1 MKYIN
6 LFLLLLLPFVVF
18 SQQLDA
24 DALLDKV
31 VETMKNDAPLQMDYS
46 YTVYDDDGTVLLKD
60 KGVMR
65 LEGNRYSLVMDKM
78 GVWCDGETQWSY
90 MLDIDEVYITDA
102 ASDEAQNLSPLFII
116 ENYRKG
122 CSKKAEMQNGMLLVT
137 LQSVDGGEIEKV
149 LLGVDAEDNRLKTM
163 TIFMAGQG
171 YIDVLLDKYQI
182 NCIFASDVYKCP
194 IEELDAS
201 DIIDMR

>member
-6 LFLLLLLPFVVF
+6 LFLLLLLPFVGF

-122 CSKKAEMQNGMLLVT
+122 CSKQAEMQNGMLLVT

-163 TIFMAGQG
+163 TIFMDGQG

>member
-1 MKYIN
+1 
-6 LFLLLLLPFVVF
+6 
-18 SQQLDA
+18 
-24 DALLDKV
+24 
-31 VETMKNDAPLQMDYS
+31 
-46 YTVYDDDGTVLLKD
+46 
-60 KGVMR
+60 
-65 LEGNRYSLVMDKM
+65 
-78 GVWCDGETQWSY
+78 
-90 MLDIDEVYITDA
+90 
-102 ASDEAQNLSPLFII
+102 
-116 ENYRKG
+116 
-122 CSKKAEMQNGMLLVT
+122 MLLVT

>member
-1 MKYIN
+1 MRYIKF
-6 LFLLLLLPFVVF
+6 FLLLFLPFVGF
-18 SQQLDA
+18 AQQPDA

-31 VETMKNDAPLQMDYS
+31 VATMKNDAPLQMDYS
-46 YTVYDDDGTVLLKD
+46 CTVYEDDGTVVLKD
-60 KGVMR
+60 KGIMR
-65 LEGNRYSLVMDKM
+65 LDGNCYSLVMDKM

-116 ENYRKG
+116 ENFRKG
-122 CSKKAEMQNGMLLVT
+122 YSKKAEIQNGVLFVT
-137 LQSVDGGEIEKV
+137 LQATAEEGIEKV
-149 LLGVDAEDNRLKTM
+149 LLGVDAKDNRLKSM
-163 TIFMAGQG
+163 TVFMTGQG
-171 YIDVLLDKYQI
+171 YMQVLLDKYQI

>member
-90 MLDIDEVYITDA
+90 MFDIDEVYITDA

-163 TIFMAGQG
+163 TIFMDGQG

-201 DIIDMR
+201 DLIDMR

>member
-6 LFLLLLLPFVVF
+6 LFLLLLLPFVGF

-116 ENYRKG
+116 ENYRKR
-122 CSKKAEMQNGMLLVT
+122 CSKKA
-137 LQSVDGGEIEKV
+137 
-149 LLGVDAEDNRLKTM
+149 R
-163 TIFMAGQG
+163 
-171 YIDVLLDKYQI
+171 
-182 NCIFASDVYKCP
+182 
-194 IEELDAS
+194 
-201 DIIDMR
+201 RR

>member
-6 LFLLLLLPFVVF
+6 LFLLLLLPFVGF

-194 IEELDAS
+194 IEELGAS

>member
-6 LFLLLLLPFVVF
+6 LFLLLLLPFVGF

-102 ASDEAQNLSPLFII
+102 ASDEAQNLSPLYIV

-194 IEELDAS
+194 IEELGAS